1 MQVKEVLKPLKKKST
16 SMLLMLAK
24 AFNGK
29 YVFRKYRY
37 RVDAGEEEIG
47 TWKDE

>member
-1 MQVKEVLKPLKKKST
+1 MS
-16 SMLLMLAK
+16 LMLAK

-29 YVFRKYRY
+29 WYSEKYRY